1 MEQRFATSSVG
12 HKCAG
17 MCAYIN
23 RENVFSR
30 YMQKEYKHAYR
41 GKDDVI
47 DTYIYRALRQ
57 MGDVGISSATG
68 FFQSIVGFVLV
79 LISNKLAN
87 MHESDAALF

>member
-1 MEQRFATSSVG
+1 MPTLYATT
-12 HKCAG
+12 
-17 MCAYIN
+17 
-23 RENVFSR
+23 
-30 YMQKEYKHAYR
+30 
-41 GKDDVI
+41 DVI

>member
-1 MEQRFATSSVG
+1 MNSDFGLFYNVTGDMPTLYATT
-12 HKCAG
+12 
-17 MCAYIN
+17 
-23 RENVFSR
+23 
-30 YMQKEYKHAYR
+30 
-41 GKDDVI
+41 DVI

-57 MGDVGISSATG
+57 MGEVGISSATG